1 MARWLCLLAGLVLS
15 SVAIAEEAVPF
26 QEGEHY
32 HWVAAGQPSEKLE
45 VAEFFWYGCPHCYA
59 FEPFIQDWQKRKPD
73 DVEFVKVPATFN
85 RPNVLMHASTYYAL
99 EMMGAPE
106 QIHLDIMS
114 EMHDR
119 KNQLATQD
127 AMEQFLATKGID
139 ITAFKEAMSSFA
151 VYVKVQQAQQMSQ
164 RYGITGVP
172 ALVVDGQY
180 RNGKLKSYGEMI
192 SLLDFLVGEVRTSKK
207 SGS

>member
-15 SVAIAEEAVPF
+15 SVAIAEEAVRF